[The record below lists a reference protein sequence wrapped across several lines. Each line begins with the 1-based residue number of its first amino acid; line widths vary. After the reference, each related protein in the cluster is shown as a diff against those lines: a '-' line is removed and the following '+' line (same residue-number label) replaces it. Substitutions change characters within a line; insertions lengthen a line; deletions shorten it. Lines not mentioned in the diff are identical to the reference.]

1 MPTLSDYNE
10 YGVRSK
16 KVATSQLFADLNLSM
31 PVHPV
36 KKDITPLTDI
46 DAVKSSV
53 KNLVLTNFGEKLF
66 RPEFGGNVTSYLFEN
81 VDIFTALS
89 IQGEI
94 ERVLSRFEPRV
105 TDVTVQV
112 DDEVDDNDYNVTIGF
127 KIINNPQEFT
137 VDFALNRLR

>member
-81 VDIFTALS
+81 VEIFTA
-89 IQGEI
+89 IAIKEEI
-94 ERVLSRFEPRV
+94 ERVLKRFEPRV
-105 TDVTVQV
+105 ENVVVQV
-112 DDEVDDNDYNVTIGF
+112 DDEMGDNDYNVTIGF
-127 KIINNPQEFT
+127 NIINNPQEFT